1 MTEIEIDNLLLRRAV
16 AALAG
21 HDTDDDTQWR
31 AENGNIVRVTLID
44 IDAEDG
50 GIVVLS
56 THTSQRRAVQTS
68 VYRAEDFF
76 GVTSPNKDAWC
87 AFAGWSQVARLRLD
101 TLRERY
107 LQHRQQVARL
117 FEARG
122 ART

>member
-56 THTSQRRAVQTS
+56 THTAARRAVATR

-76 GVTSPNKDAWC
+76 GLTSPNASAWC
-87 AFAGWSQVARLRLD
+87 AFAGPSQVAQLRLD